1 MRTGCAARYRGTRMK
16 ITIVGTGY
24 VGLVTGTCF
33 ADCGNHVC
41 CLDIDPTKIALLK
54 AGKCTIYEPGLE
66 ELMIQNSRAGR
77 LTFTTDVQE
86 AANHGD
92 IVFLCVGTPPKSDGS
107 ADLSG
112 IEAAAQA
119 IAENMPDSRIVVIKS
134 TVPVGTGDRIETLMR
149 SHTQHRVDLVS
160 NPEFLKEGAAV
171 RDFRM
176 PDRVV
181 IGAENEES
189 AEVVKQLY
197 LPFTPPR
204 TPILLIGRRAAEM
217 SKYAAN
223 SYLAMRISF
232 INEIA
237 NICERVGVDIDEVK
251 SGMATDARIG
261 SHFLYPG
268 VGYGGSCFPKD
279 VQALAAVSDAVD
291 HDARILKAVHE
302 TNESQKCA
310 MFHHVRSEFGNRLD
324 GKRFAVWGVTFKSRT
339 DDIRESPALTMID
352 LLLDAGATVTAYDPQ
367 GLENLAVKYAGRVH
381 YSRDAYNALNESDAL
396 MVLTDWDEFRSPD
409 FDRIRDALK
418 RPIIFDGRNLYKTAW
433 MRRHRFTY
441 YSVGRPPVHSER
453 DGVSRAFELEEALS

>member
-1 MRTGCAARYRGTRMK
+1 MK

-41 CLDIDPTKIALLK
+41 CLDIDPTKVALLK

-66 ELMIQNSRAGR
+66 ELIVQNSRAGR
-77 LTFTTDVQE
+77 LTFTTDIHE
-86 AANHGD
+86 ATRHGEV
-92 IVFLCVGTPPKSDGS
+92 IFLCVGTPPSADGS

-112 IEAAAQA
+112 IEAAARS
-119 IAENMPDSRIVVIKS
+119 IAEQMQESRIVVIKS

-149 SHTQHRVDLVS
+149 SHTQQRVDLVS

-181 IGAENEES
+181 IGAENPEA
-189 AEVVKQLY
+189 AEVVRQLY

-204 TPILLIGRRAAEM
+204 TPILMIGRRASEM

-232 INEIA
+232 INEMA

-279 VQALAAVSDAVD
+279 VQALAAVSDGVEHEAK
-291 HDARILKAVHE
+291 ILKAVHD
-302 TNESQKCA
+302 TNELQKRA
-310 MFHHVRSEFGNRLD
+310 MFDHIRAEFGSRLD

-339 DDIRESPALTMID
+339 DDIRESPALTMIE
-352 LLLDAGATVTAYDPQ
+352 LLLDAGAWVTAYDPQ

-381 YSRDAYNALNESDAL
+381 YARDAYTALDAADAL
-396 MVLTDWDEFRSPD
+396 IVLTDWDEFRSPD
-409 FDRIRDALK
+409 FERIAGALR

-433 MRRHRFTY
+433 MRRHHFTY
-441 YSVGRPPVHSER
+441 YSIGRPPVYGER
-453 DGVSRAFELEEALS
+453 DGADRPFELEEALS